1 MAIGA
6 RLGAGCRVQGR
17 LITFEGI
24 DGAGK
29 SVQAEELRRWLERE
43 QQRKVLVLRDPGT
56 SPIAEQIRRILLD
69 PANGAMSPWTEL
81 LLYEAARAQLVEELI
96 KPALAQGSVVI
107 CDRFYDSTT
116 AYQGYGRQLDLPT
129 VMQANRIGACGVVP
143 DLTILLDLEVEAALQ
158 RKGHLALDRLE
169 REERAFHER
178 VRRGYLEL
186 AHAEPGR
193 VKVVKGDRPVEAI
206 AKEIR
211 QLVAA
216 LLAG

>member
-1 MAIGA
+1 M
-6 RLGAGCRVQGR
+6 QGR

-43 QQRKVLVLRDPGT
+43 QQRRVLVLRDPGT

-96 KPALAQGSVVI
+96 KPALAQGVVVI

-116 AYQGYGRQLDLPT
+116 AYQGYGRQLDLTT
-129 VMQANRIGACGVVP
+129 VMHANRIGACGVVP
-143 DLTILLDLEVEAALQ
+143 DLTILLDLEVEAALR
-158 RKGHLALDRLE
+158 RKGHLVPDRLE
-169 REERAFHER
+169 REKRAFHER

-193 VKVVKGDRPVEAI
+193 VKIVKGDRPVEAI
-206 AKEIR
+206 AREIR
-211 QLVAA
+211 RLVTA
-216 LLAG
+216 LLTR

>member
-1 MAIGA
+1 M
-6 RLGAGCRVQGR
+6 QGR

-43 QQRKVLVLRDPGT
+43 QQRRVLVLRDPGT
-56 SPIAEQIRRILLD
+56 GPIAEQIRRILLD

-96 KPALAQGSVVI
+96 KPALGQGVVVI

-116 AYQGYGRQLDLPT
+116 AYQGYGRQLDLTT
-129 VMQANRIGACGVVP
+129 VMHANRIGACGVVP
-143 DLTILLDLEVEAALQ
+143 DLTILLDLEVEAALR
-158 RKGHLALDRLE
+158 RKGYLVPDRLE

-178 VRRGYLEL
+178 VRCGYLEV
-186 AHAEPGR
+186 AHAEPAR
-193 VKVVKGDRPVEAI
+193 VKVVKGDRSVEAI
-206 AKEIR
+206 AREIR
-211 QLVAA
+211 ELVTA
-216 LLAG
+216 LLTS